1 MIQFKNY
8 LYVIAF
14 VLLGAIAVNFSGCA
28 SAESTTGKL
37 AFRNAD
43 YAKAEQELTKGLQ
56 IDKNDAEGWYMLG
69 YSQVELGKYDAATES
84 FKRSLAINN
93 NFANDILNFWIQK
106 FNGGIT
112 AFNTGLNNLRS
123 ADSLNATRNFNNA
136 LTNFRASAS
145 IIPDSVSSF
154 QMMADSYFY
163 LDQNDSALMIYSGIL
178 NRTASE
184 ADAIQ
189 IARILY
195 ETGIKSRQAEKY
207 DEAESIFEK
216 VLTIPFLPNNNEF
229 YEVAAYNIAYAN
241 YMKATSL
248 IQENPDGDFRPFMN
262 KIVSTLEPVAE
273 SSTND
278 ELLKDIY
285 DMLIV
290 AYDSLGMTDKKE
302 AAETKRAA
310 LN

>member
-1 MIQFKNY
+1 MIKLKNY
-8 LYVIAF
+8 FYIF
-14 VLLGAIAVNFSGCA
+14 SFILLGAIAINISGCA

-43 YAKAEQELTKGLQ
+43 YAKAEQELSKGLQ

-69 YSQVELGKYDAATES
+69 YSQVELGKYEAATES
-84 FKRSLAINN
+84 FKRSLAINK

-112 AFNTGLNNLRS
+112 AFNSGLNSLRS
-123 ADSLNATRNFNNA
+123 ADTLSANRNFNNA
-136 LTNFRASAS
+136 LVNFRASVS

-163 LDQNDSALMIYSGIL
+163 LDKNDSALMIYSGIL
-178 NRTASE
+178 DRTASE

-195 ETGIKSRQAEKY
+195 ETGIKSRQAEKF
-207 DEAESIFEK
+207 DEAETIFTK
-216 VLTIPFLPNNNEF
+216 VLSIPFLPKDNEF

-241 YMKATSL
+241 YMKATQQ
-248 IQENPDGDFRPFMN
+248 IQENPDADFRPFMN
-262 KIVSTLEPVAE
+262 KIISTLEPVAE
-273 SSTND
+273 TSTND

-290 AYDSLGMTDKKE
+290 AYDSLGMEDKKANAEAKKE
-302 AAETKRAA
+302 A